1 MKYQI
6 ENSTINDLEV
16 ILQHYTHARAYQNL
30 KGAVP
35 WPIISSEIIEIE
47 INEKRQWKMMLDGK
61 VCCVWVIAFTDPH
74 IWGEKNA
81 DASLYLHRIAIDP
94 LNRGNNLVGEVIQ
107 WSKSYAL
114 TNQKDY
120 IRLDT
125 VGYNKPL
132 IDHYTKNGFS
142 YLGGIHLK
150 ANSNL
155 PAHYHDAEV
164 SLFEINLKP
173 KSH

>member
-1 MKYQI
+1 MNYQI

-16 ILQHYTHARAYQNL
+16 ILQHYAHARAYQNL

-35 WPIISSEIIEIE
+35 
-47 INEKRQWKMMLDGK
+47 
-61 VCCVWVIAFTDPH
+61 
-74 IWGEKNA
+74 
-81 DASLYLHRIAIDP
+81 SLYIHRIAIHP
-94 LNRGNNLVGEVIQ
+94 LFRGKNLVGEVIQ
-107 WSKSYAL
+107 WSKKHAFSH
-114 TNQKDY
+114 QKEY

-150 ANSNL
+150 AKLDL

-164 SLFEINLKP
+164 SLFEMNLKP
-173 KSH
+173 DTN

>member
-1 MKYQI
+1 MEYQI
-6 ENSTINDLEV
+6 EHSAINDLEV
-16 ILQHYTHARAYQNL
+16 ILQLYAHAREYQKI

-35 WPIISSEIIEIE
+35 WPVISSEVIISE
-47 INEKRQWKMMLDGK
+47 INEKRQWKMILNGH
-61 VCCVWVIAFTDPH
+61 VCCVWVTTFTDPH
-74 IWGEKNA
+74 IWREKNN
-81 DASLYLHRIAIDP
+81 DPSLYIHRIAIDP
-94 LNRGNNLVGEVIQ
+94 LFRGKNLVGKVIH
-107 WSKSYAL
+107 WSKKYARD
-114 TNQKDY
+114 NQKNY

-155 PAHYHDAEV
+155 PSHYHDAEV
-164 SLFEINLKP
+164 SLFEMNLNTGN
-173 KSH
+173 H

>member
-1 MKYQI
+1 MAYLIK
-6 ENSTINDLEV
+6 NSTTQDLEV
-16 ILQHYTHARAYQNL
+16 ILQLYTHARTYQSA

-35 WPIISSEIIEIE
+35 WPIITSEVITSEVS
-47 INEKRQWKMMLDGK
+47 EKRQWKMVLEGK
-61 VCCVWVIAFTDPH
+61 VCCVWVTTFTDPY

-81 DASLYLHRIAIDP
+81 DPSLYIHRIAIDP
-94 LNRGNNLVGEVIQ
+94 IFRGKNLVGELIE
-107 WSKSYAL
+107 WSKKYAL
-114 TNQKDY
+114 THQKDY

-155 PAHYHDAEV
+155 PSHYHDAEV
-164 SLFEINLKP
+164 SLFEMNLKTA
-173 KSH
+173 